1 MAISEQKNCGHR
13 GTMPIFFHLCW
24 VIFLAVY
31 KILKSR
37 SFCLLHFSASAAS
50 VSENSPQMGS
60 TGNEM

>member
-1 MAISEQKNCGHR
+1 MVKG
-13 GTMPIFFHLCW
+13 GTMPIFCSSVLGD
-24 VIFLAVY
+24 FLAVY
-31 KILKSR
+31 NILKSR

>member
-1 MAISEQKNCGHR
+1 
-13 GTMPIFFHLCW
+13 MPIFAHLCW
-24 VIFLAVY
+24 MVFLAVY

-50 VSENSPQMGS
+50 VSENSPQMES